1 MPIQAPAKRPN
12 PTDASKSNTSNVKKA
27 KLSQEKGLLAKGQPG
42 PVATIFTKAKP
53 VPIVSAPEPRQA
65 QKTELKPAAD
75 THMDIP
81 PSGWSDNDEGSG
93 LDDGG
98 VEPEDGVVVNPNG
111 LVQLAYPKKKSGRH
125 PGGAPRNDLMDQ
137 LLIYC
142 YFEADGPDLKKWGC
156 IGRCGRTWTIRN
168 FNRVLKHA
176 SECRKLTTDLRE
188 LARDK
193 SAEKAPSQKL
203 ENRVERHRGETEKPK
218 TMKSSPNQQNKTSQK
233 ITVFESFQI
242 KGKADREEAINLA
255 IIRFICAAGLP
266 THIVS
271 YQEWTDLLNLLCPSY
286 HPPNRSMLEDNLI
299 VSEANKV
306 RRNILTQLRN
316 EWNLTISFD
325 GGTSRGRDSYWTI
338 HVSTEERKV
347 HLLETILATNVSHTA
362 EWIKQQA
369 MGLRVNLL
377 PFGSV

>member
-12 PTDASKSNTSNVKKA
+12 PTDASQSNSNDTVPVKKA
-27 KLSQEKGLLAKGQPG
+27 KLSQENGLLAKGQQG
-42 PVATIFTKAKP
+42 PVAAIFAKAKP
-53 VPIVSAPEPRQA
+53 VPIVSAPQPQRA
-65 QKTELKPAAD
+65 QKTEPKPVD
-75 THMDIP
+75 VDIP
-81 PSGWSDNDEGSG
+81 PAGWSNDEDYG
-93 LDDGG
+93 LDEGG

-111 LVQLAYPKKKSGRH
+111 LVQLAYPKKNLGRH

-137 LLIYC
+137 LLMYC
-142 YFEADGPDLKKWGC
+142 YFEADGPDFKKWGC
-156 IGRCGRTWTIRN
+156 IGRCGRIWTIRN

-203 ENRVERHRGETEKPK
+203 ENRVERHCDETEEPK
-218 TMKSSPNQQNKTSQK
+218 TIKFNKKNETSHK

-242 KGKADREEAINLA
+242 KRKADHEEVINLA

-286 HPPNRSMLEDNLI
+286 HPPNRSKLEDDLI

-306 RRNILTQLRN
+306 RRNILTELRN
-316 EWNLTISFD
+316 QWNLTISFD

-338 HVSTEERKV
+338 VLQGPVRSR
-347 HLLETILATNVSHTA
+347 S
-362 EWIKQQA
+362 
-369 MGLRVNLL
+369 
-377 PFGSV
+377 